1 MYFMTQGQRV
11 LILEKTKK
19 LKGVSRHSQAS
30 MFMFADVAA
39 LQAEEPGEGS
49 PMTAK
54 EALGPIRPISQK
66 SPFKNALKRKPL
78 GDITN
83 PPAATSSFDG
93 PPFKKH
99 LVAHERTLPDLGL
112 GVWDQKELL
121 DNRAARIRQLT
132 QTAANGFQKL
142 APPQRLSYFRRHET
156 EDILNAIYKH
166 KERDTYAEYFRD
178 AVDAAHNAS
187 IVANKGQ
194 SRSAA
199 IAALAL
205 AHSVALYS
213 ALDSIVVSL
222 GREKLHVPYTEANT
236 FEILHRLKDAAP
248 ALWINES
255 ICAKGTHLANHTSEE
270 FPFYREFMMAQEKQF
285 GNAFVVFDQARQILE
300 CSPQPGMPHHCE
312 RAMAPSMWFYF
323 NFGTTWVERARTEY
337 DLRVFGVSTVGG
349 CATKVGP
356 CRTIADMA
364 TQWGVQQAQII
375 SIPHYDKSTGSNSGK
390 AAEML
395 ELTLLK
401 MQKVLQPGQ
410 AVDTERLD
418 FLEALHGDM
427 KAHIAIPCPH
437 DRVRSTCKE
446 CGGSQICEHNH
457 IRSTCKECG
466 GGSICKH
473 DRQRSLCK
481 DCGGASICVHARVR
495 SFCKECGGSQICQ
508 HGHQRKL
515 CKECGGA
522 SICVHARQRSYC
534 KECGGSQICE
544 HDRQRYECK
553 ECGGS
558 GICQHGCRR
567 SQCKDCG
574 GSQICQ
580 HGRRRSTCN
589 ICSPKK
595 ICRLCPAETRNKSG
609 LCTSCN
615 KQQRAQ
621 A

>member
-1 MYFMTQGQRV
+1 MTQGQRV
-11 LILEKTKK
+11 LILKKTKK

-66 SPFKNALKRKPL
+66 SPFKKALKRKPL

-83 PPAATSSFDG
+83 APAAASSFDG
-93 PPFKKH
+93 RPSKKH
-99 LVAHERTLPDLGL
+99 LGAHERTLPDLGL

-132 QTAANGFQKL
+132 ETAASGFQKL
-142 APPQRLSYFRRHET
+142 APPQRESYFRRHET
-156 EDILNAIYKH
+156 EDILKAIYEH
-166 KERDTYAEYFRD
+166 EERDAYANYFRD
-178 AVDAAHNAS
+178 AVDASHNAS

-194 SRSAA
+194 PRAAA

-222 GREKLHVPYTEANT
+222 GREKLHVPYTSANT
-236 FEILHRLKDAAP
+236 FAILHRLKDAAP

-285 GNAFVVFDQARQILE
+285 GNAFVVFDQARQVLE

-312 RAMAPSMWFYF
+312 PALAPSMWFYF
-323 NFGTTWVERARTEY
+323 NFATTWVERASTEY
-337 DLRVFGVSTVGG
+337 DLKVFGVSTVGG

-364 TQWGVQQAQII
+364 NQWGVQQAQII
-375 SIPHYDKSTGSNSGK
+375 SIPHYDKSTGSNRGK
-390 AAEML
+390 AAQML

-401 MQKVLQPGQ
+401 MGKVFQPGQ

-437 DRVRSTCKE
+437 DRVRSQCKE
-446 CGGSQICEHNH
+446 CGGSQICEH
-457 IRSTCKECG
+457 G
-466 GGSICKH
+466 L
-473 DRQRSLCK
+473 QRSM
-481 DCGGASICVHARVR
+481 
-495 SFCKECGGSQICQ
+495 
-508 HGHQRKL
+508 
-515 CKECGGA
+515 
-522 SICVHARQRSYC
+522 C

-544 HDRQRYECK
+544 HGRQRSTCK
-553 ECGGS
+553 E
-558 GICQHGCRR
+558 
-567 SQCKDCG
+567 CG

-580 HGRRRSTCN
+580 HGRRRSQCKDCGGSEICEHGRRRSKCNDCTPWKTCTQ
-589 ICSPKK
+589 
-595 ICRLCPAETRNKSG
+595 CPNLTRNKCG

-615 KQQRAQ
+615 KERKAK

>member
-66 SPFKNALKRKPL
+66 SPFKKALKRKPL

-83 PPAATSSFDG
+83 APAAASSFDG
-93 PPFKKH
+93 RPSKKH
-99 LVAHERTLPDLGL
+99 LGAHERTLPDLGL

-132 QTAANGFQKL
+132 ETAANGFQKL
-142 APPQRLSYFRRHET
+142 APPQRESYFRRHET
-156 EDILNAIYKH
+156 EDVLKAIYEH
-166 KERDTYAEYFRD
+166 EERDAYANYFRD
-178 AVDAAHNAS
+178 AVDASHNAS

-194 SRSAA
+194 PRAAA

-222 GREKLHVPYTEANT
+222 GREKLHVPYTSANT
-236 FEILHRLKDAAP
+236 FAILHRLKDAAP

-270 FPFYREFMMAQEKQF
+270 FPFYRNFMMAQEKQF
-285 GNAFVVFDQARQILE
+285 GNAFVVFDQARQVLE

-312 RAMAPSMWFYF
+312 TALAPSMWFYF
-323 NFGTTWVERARTEY
+323 NFATTWVKRASTEY
-337 DLRVFGVSTVGG
+337 DLKVFGVSTVGG

-364 TQWGVQQAQII
+364 NQWGVQQAQII
-375 SIPHYDKSTGSNSGK
+375 SIPHYDKSSGRNSGK
-390 AAEML
+390 AAQML

-401 MQKVLQPGQ
+401 MQKVFQPGQ
-410 AVDTERLD
+410 A
-418 FLEALHGDM
+418 
-427 KAHIAIPCPH
+427 HIL
-437 DRVRSTCKE
+437 
-446 CGGSQICEHNH
+446 
-457 IRSTCKECG
+457 
-466 GGSICKH
+466 
-473 DRQRSLCK
+473 RSLVRTVVYALTAWSAMGLK
-481 DCGGASICVHARVR
+481 FASTVVYALRARSAVGLKFASTVVGALCARSAVGLESASTIVYALRARSAVGLKSASTVVGALRARSAVGLKSASTVVGALRVTIVR
-495 SFCKECGGSQICQ
+495 
-508 HGHQRKL
+508 
-515 CKECGGA
+515 
-522 SICVHARQRSYC
+522 
-534 KECGGSQICE
+534 
-544 HDRQRYECK
+544 
-553 ECGGS
+553 
-558 GICQHGCRR
+558 
-567 SQCKDCG
+567 
-574 GSQICQ
+574 
-580 HGRRRSTCN
+580 HGRRAPSALTSRETNAGCARRATRSE
-589 ICSPKK
+589 
-595 ICRLCPAETRNKSG
+595 RLRLSAGMSMK
-609 LCTSCN
+609 
-615 KQQRAQ
+615 
-621 A
+621 